1 LLINAAYAAVS
12 EGNLLAEILDNAWT
26 EKYRPSKLNDIIGQ
40 KAIVERLEAFVK
52 AKSFPNMIFAG
63 SAGIGKTTSA
73 IAMAKE
79 LYGESINQAFLELNA
94 SDTRG
99 IEIIRGRVKEF
110 AKTLSLSTGLVKI
123 IFLDEADALTPE
135 AQHALRRTM
144 EKYSASTR
152 FVLSA
157 NYASKIIEPIQSRC
171 VVLRFKPLKED
182 EMLGYI
188 ERIRKNENIEI
199 SEDAEKALIYV
210 SEGDLRKLTN
220 VLQSAAIS
228 NKKITEKSVYDI
240 ASRARPKEI
249 VSMLDFA
256 FNGDFI
262 RARNELDKLLLVY
275 GMSGEDVLIQCYRE
289 AINLDLDDK
298 AKLRLISA
306 IGEYNFRIVEGAND
320 RIQIEAMLASLALT
334 GKQPLSP

>member
-1 LLINAAYAAVS
+1 M
-12 EGNLLAEILDNAWT
+12 AEILDNAWT

-171 VVLRFKPLKED
+171 VVLRFKPLNEEEINSYVD
-182 EMLGYI
+182 
-188 ERIRKNENIEI
+188 RIAAGENLRI
-199 SEDAEKALIYV
+199 DAKAREALVYV
-210 SEGDLRKLTN
+210 SDGDLRRLSN
-220 VLQSAAIS
+220 VMQSAAVIS
-228 NKKITEKSVYDI
+228 KEITEKEVYEI
-240 ASRARPKEI
+240 SARARPKE
-249 VSMLDFA
+249 VVAMLNCASKGD
-256 FNGDFI
+256 FNG
-262 RARNELDKLLLVY
+262 ARKELLVLLLSY
-275 GMSGEDVLIQCYRE
+275 GMSGEDVLIQAHRE
-289 AINLDLDDK
+289 ALRMDLPDAKKLDVIK
-298 AKLRLISA
+298 E
-306 IGEYNFRIVEGAND
+306 IGECNFRIVQGANE
-320 RIQIEAMLASLALT
+320 RIQLEAMLANMASRA
-334 GKQPLSP
+334 

>member
-1 LLINAAYAAVS
+1 MRS
-12 EGNLLAEILDNAWT
+12 EGNFLAEILDNAWT
-26 EKYRPSKLNDIIGQ
+26 EKYRPSKLEDVIGQ
-40 KAIVERLEAFVK
+40 KAIVERLSAFVK
-52 AKSFPNMIFAG
+52 SKNFPNMIFAG
-63 SAGIGKTTSA
+63 SPGIGKTTSA

-79 LYGESINQAFLELNA
+79 LYGENINQAFLELNA

-99 IEIIRGRVKEF
+99 IEIVRGRVKEF
-110 AKTLSLSTGLVKI
+110 AKTLPLSTDLVKI
-123 IFLDEADALTPE
+123 IFLDEADSLTPE

-144 EKYSASTR
+144 EKYSSTTR
-152 FVLSA
+152 FILGA

-171 VVLRFKPLKED
+171 VVLRFKPLKEE

-188 ERIRKNENIEI
+188 ERIKKNENIEV
-199 SEDAEKALIYV
+199 SADAEKALIYV

-220 VLQSAAIS
+220 VLQSTAIS
-228 NKKITEKSVYDI
+228 TKKITEKAVYDI

-249 VSMLDFA
+249 ISMLDFA
-256 FNGDFI
+256 FRGDFI
-262 RARNELDKLLLVY
+262 KARNELDKLLLVY

-289 AINLDLDDK
+289 ALNLELDDN

-320 RIQIEAMLASLALT
+320 RIQIEAMLASLALS
-334 GKQPLSP
+334 GKQV